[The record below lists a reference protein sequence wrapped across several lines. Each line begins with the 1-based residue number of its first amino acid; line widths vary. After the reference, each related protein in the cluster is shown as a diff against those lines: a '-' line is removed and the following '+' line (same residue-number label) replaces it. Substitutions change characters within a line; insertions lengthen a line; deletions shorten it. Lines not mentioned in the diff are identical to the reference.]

1 MEGKDLRQ
9 VERCNEETKKE
20 KEGRRWKRTLRD
32 IGKGRGWDRETKVN
46 K

>member
-20 KEGRRWKRTLRD
+20 KQGRRWKRTLQY
-32 IGKGRGWDRETKVN
+32 IGKGRERNRIEKL